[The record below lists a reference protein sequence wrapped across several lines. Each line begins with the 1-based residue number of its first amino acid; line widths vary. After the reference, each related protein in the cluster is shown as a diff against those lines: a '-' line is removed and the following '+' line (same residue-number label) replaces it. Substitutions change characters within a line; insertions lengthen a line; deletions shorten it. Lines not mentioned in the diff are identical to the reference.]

1 MNILILTTALT
12 AAATGALAAP
22 TARAPAP
29 AAAAPIEFLF
39 DPRGSYPLLTAPG
52 RVSDIALEP
61 GESLVA
67 TNAIAAGDT
76 ARWVIGDSSSGEGE
90 SRRVHV
96 LVKPTDATLSTNLV
110 INTNRRTYFLDLRAS
125 ARAFVTQVSW
135 RYPRPPSIPIVAAAP
150 ALAAPLAPARA
161 PAVNFDYRIE
171 GRGRLRPQTV
181 WDDGERTYFA
191 FESTARL
198 RTLPPL
204 FRVGHDSKLSELINY
219 RVEGWTLVVDGLVDR
234 VEFRLGRGRDARRVR
249 IIRGAPLGGGR
260 P

>member
-1 MNILILTTALT
+1 MKILILTTALT
-12 AAATGALAAP
+12 AAATSALAAP
-22 TARAPAP
+22 PPGAP
-29 AAAAPIEFLF
+29 AAAAPIEFPF
-39 DPRGSYPLLTAPG
+39 EPRGVYPLLTAPG
-52 RVSDIALEP
+52 RISDIALEP

-125 ARAFVTQVSW
+125 PRAFVTQVSW

-204 FRVGHDSKLSELINY
+204 FGVGVDSKLSELINY
-219 RVEGWTLVVDGLVDR
+219 RVEGRTLVVDGLVDR
-234 VEFRLGRGRDARRVR
+234 VEFRLGRGRDAQRVR
-249 IIRGAPLGGGR
+249 IIRSAPLGGGR